1 MLDILFWI
9 SRLVEYVGSRM
20 NIYVLVLSEDCII
33 FYTSFFFFR
42 AVALSLT
49 GSDDAGRSRGGT
61 SGERAEGCGAMR
73 WCRSGEGDKRISVL
87 VNV

>member
-33 FYTSFFFFR
+33 FYTSFFFF
-42 AVALSLT
+42 VLLLSP
-49 GSDDAGRSRGGT
+49 
-61 SGERAEGCGAMR
+61 
-73 WCRSGEGDKRISVL
+73 
-87 VNV
+87 